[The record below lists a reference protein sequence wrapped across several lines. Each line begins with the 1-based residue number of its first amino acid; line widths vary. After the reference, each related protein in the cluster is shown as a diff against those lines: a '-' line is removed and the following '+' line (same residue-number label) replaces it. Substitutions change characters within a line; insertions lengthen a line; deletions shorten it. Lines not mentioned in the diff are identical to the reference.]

1 MKYILH
7 VIDFV
12 LILIMTIC
20 AYGGGCIFYV
30 IICALLRFDNIN
42 DNGFIISI
50 FAGMFL
56 SWLILRPIYLKYFD
70 LGDGELYERRRTSND
85 K

>member
-30 IICALLRFDNIN
+30 IVCFLLRFDNIN
-42 DNGFIISI
+42 ENDFIISI
-50 FAGMFL
+50 YAGMFL

-70 LGDGELYERRRTSND
+70 SGDGELYKRRRTSND